1 MQCPAR
7 AFGLL
12 FVSFARRRTCFS
24 KHSKVPI
31 QRYSVPPHTS
41 LTTESY
47 MQVPLTLK
55 PSPSAMFLRYYDCQV
70 LAGWDGWSMDSES
83 SHIRGYDMPR

>member
-7 AFGLL
+7 VFGLL

-24 KHSKVPI
+24 KHSNVPI

-41 LTTESY
+41 LTDRILHAG
-47 MQVPLTLK
+47 VPHPQTFTVGYV
-55 PSPSAMFLRYYDCQV
+55 PAILRLSGACWM
-70 LAGWDGWSMDSES
+70 GWIVDEQ
-83 SHIRGYDMPR
+83 